1 MVAATVSA
9 RPSKFRVIVN
19 GIKWLCGAVGAKL
32 CSWWP
37 GPPLASGVSSQFR
50 FRAPRN
56 NGGIRGEEGG
66 PRPRNTSGTRRTD
79 IPRPRLPSR
88 MSWQLTLASRPPR
101 FRCLRASLSA
111 ASRVSKPSSSPPLV
125 SSKQQ
130 DTLEFFTPTFRSNW
144 KSCLRWD
151 GYRRSSSALL
161 KLKNATLFE
170 LV

>member
-37 GPPLASGVSSQFR
+37 GPRLAPGVSSQFR

-79 IPRPRLPSR
+79 IPRPCLPSR
-88 MSWQLTLASRPPR
+88 MSWQLTLASVRLVFVVFVPLFPPHRVSPNPLPPSALLPPPSPSPPR
-101 FRCLRASLSA
+101 FPRNSRIPLNFSPLRSFQLE
-111 ASRVSKPSSSPPLV
+111 V
-125 SSKQQ
+125 SSVGWI
-130 DTLEFFTPTFRSNW
+130 PT
-144 KSCLRWD
+144 K
-151 GYRRSSSALL
+151 
-161 KLKNATLFE
+161 
-170 LV
+170 